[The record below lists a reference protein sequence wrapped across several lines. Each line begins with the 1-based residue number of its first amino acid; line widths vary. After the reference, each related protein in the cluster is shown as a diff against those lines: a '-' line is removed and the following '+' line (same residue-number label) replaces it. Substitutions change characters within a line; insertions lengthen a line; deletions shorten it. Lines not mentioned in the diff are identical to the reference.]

1 MHHSFE
7 LCKAFPYGNIC
18 RQQCEH
24 IYQHEA
30 TSRHASS
37 EERRSD
43 WLRYDAPLGRSSAT
57 LAAASGIVKD
67 DSGCQQFGLQLSLCA
82 CGTGCSGERG
92 NLSDRQP
99 CFQRVR
105 SRPDA
110 RTAKALAFICS
121 SIIVRS
127 CVQLGT
133 RIRGQ
138 KLVLGQPDWQAGT
151 GGFLLPQGDS
161 PFLRYF
167 AVYALWIM
175 SVLRFFHRTLRLQQP
190 MGKGCTCCMRCH
202 CLIKFMHVQQNA
214 FGRAPTLSVRMAHY
228 IISTSC
234 KFPCLDLCPFILFRA
249 VL

>member
-1 MHHSFE
+1 M
-7 LCKAFPYGNIC
+7 
-18 RQQCEH
+18 
-24 IYQHEA
+24 
-30 TSRHASS
+30 HASQLRTVQS
-37 EERRSD
+37 IRAQPNLSPIVRAHLSARTNKQTCFKRRTA
-43 WLRYDAPLGRSSAT
+43 LRLVEVRCRSSAT

-121 SIIVRS
+121 LIIVRS

-151 GGFLLPQGDS
+151 SSFLLPQGDYA
-161 PFLRYF
+161 FLRYF
-167 AVYALWIM
+167 AGYALWIM
-175 SVLRFFHRTLRLQQP
+175 SVL
-190 MGKGCTCCMRCH
+190 
-202 CLIKFMHVQQNA
+202 
-214 FGRAPTLSVRMAHY
+214 
-228 IISTSC
+228 
-234 KFPCLDLCPFILFRA
+234 
-249 VL
+249 